1 MPVPRLPPEIV
12 SLVLDFLFGNLNQSE
27 RVKHVAPLSLVV
39 REWSELVPAAAWKKL
54 ELDISASSPSSL
66 LELVC
71 LRAERIAPHV
81 RQLRI
86 SGSEPGAIEPSSA
99 VWTRILGN
107 AAFDKLDTLDIDIN
121 SAVDQRPSFEAFRVL
136 AVRVTLRNLTL
147 ISDWSGNELVQ
158 ALEGLVDC
166 AALSHL
172 ILGAFGNVDV
182 SDERWRQGWTGG
194 RLSRLHRFYFASPSL
209 LPRFLDAITHLIE
222 PSASFVSL
230 MTPVDAAF
238 SGWVFAYPRRT
249 LAIAA
254 VSPSVILHDYLQH
267 LQQPSSY
274 VAFLHVRLNPYF
286 AMPPPLYRLSA
297 LLESLGHNFHKLHIQ
312 GISFFGALSSLCIG
326 KSALDVMSTR
336 GVRRNTV
343 ICEVDGGFELFV
355 RWETEDGSWTGWH
368 VVVDDEKPVKGGREV
383 GVLKE

>member
-27 RVKHVAPLSLVV
+27 RVKHVAPLSLVD
-39 REWSELVPAAAWKKL
+39 REWSELVPAAAWKEL
-54 ELDISASSPSSL
+54 ELDVGASSPCSL
-66 LELVC
+66 LEPVC

-86 SGSEPGAIEPSSA
+86 SGSAPGAIEPSSA

-107 AAFDKLDTLDIDIN
+107 AAFDKLDTLDIAIN

-136 AVRVTLRNLTL
+136 AVRVTLRALTL
-147 ISDWSGNELVQ
+147 TSNWSGDELVQ

-166 AALSHL
+166 TALSQVVL
-172 ILGAFGNVDV
+172 
-182 SDERWRQGWTGG
+182 
-194 RLSRLHRFYFASPSL
+194 
-209 LPRFLDAITHLIE
+209 
-222 PSASFVSL
+222 
-230 MTPVDAAF
+230 
-238 SGWVFAYPRRT
+238 
-249 LAIAA
+249 A
-254 VSPSVILHDYLQH
+254 VSPSVILHEFLPH
-267 LQQPSSY
+267 LQQPSSF
-274 VAFLHVRLNPYF
+274 VAFLHVRPNPYS
-286 AMPPPLYRLSA
+286 ALPPPLYRLSA
-297 LLESLGHNFHKLHIQ
+297 LLEPLGHNFHKLHIQ
-312 GISFFGALSSLCIG
+312 GISFFGAVSSLCIG

-368 VVVDDEKPVKGGREV
+368 AVVDDEELVKGGRSEV